1 MFITKQYLSRRT
13 LLRGLGVSISLPFLE
28 SMVPAQTALRKTAAN
43 PKTRLTCIYVP
54 HGAVM
59 VDRNVGLA
67 AAHIDEGLYTGER
80 YFRRQHGR
88 HVFGP
93 ARQGQRTPCRNRG
106 RLNISAPSTAFSQYS
121 ITGAS
126 RI

>member
-54 HGAVM
+54 HGAIM
-59 VDRNVGLA
+59 GKW
-67 AAHIDEGLYTGER
+67 T
-80 YFRRQHGR
+80 
-88 HVFGP
+88 P
-93 ARQGQRTPCRNRG
+93 AT
-106 RLNISAPSTAFSQYS
+106 
-121 ITGAS
+121 
-126 RI
+126 